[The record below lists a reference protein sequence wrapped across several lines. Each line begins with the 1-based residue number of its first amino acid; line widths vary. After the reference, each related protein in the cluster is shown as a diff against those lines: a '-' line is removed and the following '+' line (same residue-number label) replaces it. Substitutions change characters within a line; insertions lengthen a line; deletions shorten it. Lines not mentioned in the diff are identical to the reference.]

1 MNVANKITVSR
12 IVLTILIIFILLFPL
27 DTLGITQTKLFI
39 NELIV
44 IDIKYLIAGF
54 LFIIAF
60 ITDIIDGKV
69 ARKKNM
75 VTDLGTMLDSIADKF
90 LVNSIL
96 IILSSQGIISPLITL
111 VIVTRDII
119 VDVIKYMV
127 ASKRH
132 VVSSIKSSK
141 YKTIFLMIGIILT
154 LFGNLPFELLNI
166 QVSDIILIIAT
177 VLSVY
182 SCIQY
187 YQINKDDIF
196 DN

>member
-60 ITDIIDGKV
+60 ITDITDGKV

>member
-1 MNVANKITVSR
+1 M
-12 IVLTILIIFILLFPL
+12 
-27 DTLGITQTKLFI
+27 
-39 NELIV
+39 
-44 IDIKYLIAGF
+44 
-54 LFIIAF
+54 
-60 ITDIIDGKV
+60 
-69 ARKKNM
+69 
-75 VTDLGTMLDSIADKF
+75 
-90 LVNSIL
+90 
-96 IILSSQGIISPLITL
+96 IILSSQGIINPLITL
-111 VIVTRDII
+111 IIVTRDII

-187 YQINKDDIF
+187 YQINKNDIF

>member
-96 IILSSQGIISPLITL
+96 IILSSQGIINPLITL
-111 VIVTRDII
+111 IIVTRDII

>member
-90 LVNSIL
+90 LLNYIL

>member
-1 MNVANKITVSR
+1 
-12 IVLTILIIFILLFPL
+12 
-27 DTLGITQTKLFI
+27 
-39 NELIV
+39 
-44 IDIKYLIAGF
+44 
-54 LFIIAF
+54 
-60 ITDIIDGKV
+60 
-69 ARKKNM
+69 M

-96 IILSSQGIISPLITL
+96 IILSSQGIINPLITL
-111 VIVTRDII
+111 IIVTRDII

-141 YKTIFLMIGIILT
+141 YKTIFLMVGIILT

-187 YQINKDDIF
+187 YQINKNDIF

>member
-1 MNVANKITVSR
+1 MNVANKITISR

-96 IILSSQGIISPLITL
+96 IILSSQGIINPLITL
-111 VIVTRDII
+111 IIVTRDII

-187 YQINKDDIF
+187 YQINKNDIF

>member
-1 MNVANKITVSR
+1 M
-12 IVLTILIIFILLFPL
+12 FPL

-96 IILSSQGIISPLITL
+96 IILSSQGIINPLITL
-111 VIVTRDII
+111 IIVTRDII

-187 YQINKDDIF
+187 YQINKNDIF

>member
-96 IILSSQGIISPLITL
+96 IILSSQGIINPLITL
-111 VIVTRDII
+111 IIVTRDII

-187 YQINKDDIF
+187 YQINKNDIF

>member
-1 MNVANKITVSR
+1 MNVANKITISR
-12 IVLTILIIFILLFPL
+12 IVLTVLIIFILLFPL

-96 IILSSQGIISPLITL
+96 IILSSQGIINPLITL
-111 VIVTRDII
+111 IIVTRDII

-187 YQINKDDIF
+187 YQINKNDIF

>member
-1 MNVANKITVSR
+1 MNVANKITISR
-12 IVLTILIIFILLFPL
+12 IVLTVLIIFILLFPL

-75 VTDLGTMLDSIADKF
+75 VTDLGTMLDSIADTF
-90 LVNSIL
+90 LVNSLL
-96 IILSSQGIISPLITL
+96 IILSSQGIINPLITL
-111 VIVTRDII
+111 IIVTRDII

-187 YQINKDDIF
+187 YQINKNDIF